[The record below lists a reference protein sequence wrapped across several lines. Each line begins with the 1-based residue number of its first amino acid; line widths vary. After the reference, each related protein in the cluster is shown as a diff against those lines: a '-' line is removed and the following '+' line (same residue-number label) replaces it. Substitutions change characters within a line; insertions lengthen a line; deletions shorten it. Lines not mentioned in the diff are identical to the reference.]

1 MKKLLAAGG
10 VTFIALPTL
19 LLTLTAAMLTG
30 AAAATACGPAGPAKQ
45 VHGVELDAEQLAN
58 AQTIVATTSRAGMP
72 SRAAVVAVATAL
84 QESGLRN
91 VGYGDRD
98 SLGLFQQRASWGP
111 ASVRLDPAAATILFL
126 RALDAVPHWELLPA
140 AVASDQVQ
148 HSAFPSAVALWET
161 LATALVAA
169 YWPVNVGGSMSPS
182 TSTPVP
188 SSPVAYISECP
199 GQSGQGT
206 VGEDTT
212 GSGVTTLPPGF
223 ALPTVPQQST
233 VVAFALAQLGQP
245 YLWGGTR
252 PGGWDC
258 SGLTMRAWRAAG
270 VPLPRTTF
278 QQVLAGSPVPS
289 TAAMQA
295 GDLIFIAGT
304 GGTPANPG
312 HVGLYIGLVN
322 SVPYLVDAPET
333 GRTVEITPVSTWA
346 GLIVAI
352 RRPTSRN

>member
-1 MKKLLAAGG
+1 
-10 VTFIALPTL
+10 
-19 LLTLTAAMLTG
+19 
-30 AAAATACGPAGPAKQ
+30 
-45 VHGVELDAEQLAN
+45 
-58 AQTIVATTSRAGMP
+58 MP

-91 VGYGDRD
+91 VGYGDRY

-111 ASVRLDPAAATILFL
+111 TGVRLDPVAATMLFL
-126 RALDAVPHWELLPA
+126 RALHAVPHWELLPA

-148 HSAFPSAVALWET
+148 HSAFPTAVSRWESM
-161 LATALVAA
+161 ATSLVGT
-169 YWPVNVGGSMSPS
+169 YWPGNVGSSTPSS
-182 TSTPVP
+182 TSTPGS
-188 SSPVAYISECP
+188 SSPAGSVSDCP
-199 GQSGQGT
+199 GEGRQGT

-212 GSGVTTLPPGF
+212 GSGVTKLPLGF
-223 ALPTVPQQST
+223 ALPTVGQQKT

-245 YLWGGTR
+245 YRWGGAEL
-252 PGGWDC
+252 GGWDC
-258 SGLTMRAWRAAG
+258 SGLTMRAWGAAG

-278 QQVLAGSPVPS
+278 QQVLAGAPVPS
-289 TAAMQA
+289 TAAMQP

-322 SVPYLVDAPET
+322 SLPYLVDAPET

-352 RRPTSRN
+352 RRPTAHP